1 MELAEAVDEALLP
14 FSAAPTAT
22 QTPPRRSNP
31 LTRRELE
38 VAALVAEGAT
48 NRKIG
53 EALTITEGT
62 AELHVVH
69 ILNKLGF
76 DKRAQIAAW
85 YVAEISLAQ

>member
-1 MELAEAVDEALLP
+1 MLASVRTLLP
-14 FSAAPTAT
+14 LAASHTE
-22 QTPPRRSNP
+22 TPSRRSNP
-31 LTRRELE
+31 LTRREVE

-69 ILNKLGF
+69 ILTKLGF
-76 DKRAQIAAW
+76 DKRAQITAW
-85 YVAEISLAQ
+85 YVAETSPAQVR